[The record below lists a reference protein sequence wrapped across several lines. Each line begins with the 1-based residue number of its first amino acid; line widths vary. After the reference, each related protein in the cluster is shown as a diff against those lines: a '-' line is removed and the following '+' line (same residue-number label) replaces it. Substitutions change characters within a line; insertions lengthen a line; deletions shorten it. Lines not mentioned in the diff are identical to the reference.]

1 MILTIFTDG
10 ASRGNP
16 GPASYGFVITGE
28 DGKVIYEEGKYIG
41 TTTNN
46 VAEYSAVLTA
56 LQHVTENIPSVS
68 AVNFFADSRLVVE
81 QLNGRFK
88 IKNENLKRLILEI
101 KNLEQKFAR
110 VTYTHVYREKNKIA
124 DKLANLALDNR

>member
-16 GPASYGFVITGE
+16 GPASYGFAITSE
-28 DGKVIYEEGKYIG
+28 DGKVLYEEGKYIG
-41 TTTNN
+41 IATNN

-56 LQHVTENIPSVS
+56 LQHVTENITSVS

-81 QLNGRFK
+81 QLSGRFK
-88 IKNENLKRLILEI
+88 IKNENLRKLIIEI
-101 KNLEQKFAR
+101 KALEQKIGR

-124 DKLANLALDNR
+124 DKLANMALDSR